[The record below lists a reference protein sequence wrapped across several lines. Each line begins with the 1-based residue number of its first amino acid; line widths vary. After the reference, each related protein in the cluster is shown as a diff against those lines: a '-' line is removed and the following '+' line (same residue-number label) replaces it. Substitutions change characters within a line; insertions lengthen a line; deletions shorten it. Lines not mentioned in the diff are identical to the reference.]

1 MFVRED
7 LTQLRAVLSSL
18 RSVLVAVL
26 MGSAGVAS
34 AGFVTTYETQM
45 EAIFSQTSFVT
56 AANFTATGANPN
68 VIDIRFNAM
77 VSVVSPT
84 LLSIDDDL
92 KFGGPGTSLNSLS
105 NQLGVPNFTVA
116 MFFVD
121 TITFCGGPGSNI
133 IGCARNQ
140 GGLIALN
147 SIAAADQNKGA
158 ALLSHELGHNL
169 GLDHLVDNSNLMNS
183 SITGNTG
190 LSLAQATSVLNSSIV
205 RIDASNNNQRYIS
218 ITPIAVVAAIP
229 EPQTWAML
237 VMGLL
242 GVAGWARRRRAC
254 AG

>member
-1 MFVRED
+1 MSVRED
-7 LTQLRAVLSSL
+7 LTQLRSTLSSL
-18 RSVLVAVL
+18 RGVLVAVL

-77 VSVVSPT
+77 LSVVSPT

-121 TITFCGGPGSNI
+121 TITFCGGTGSNI
-133 IGCARNQ
+133 IGCARNP

-147 SIAAADQNKGA
+147 SSAAAGPRGA
-158 ALLSHELGHNL
+158 ALLAHELGHSL

-190 LSLAQATSVLNSSIV
+190 LNLAQASSILNSPIV
-205 RIDASNNNQRYIS
+205 RIDTGNGNQRYIS

-229 EPQTWAML
+229 EPQTWSML
-237 VMGLL
+237 VIGLL
-242 GVAGWARRRRAC
+242 GVAVWARRRQAC